1 MGMLSSL
8 VVILLSLI
16 FLKDQCAL
24 ILYLVFTLV
33 ILRGVIVVY
42 VYFSSLSRYITLRF
56 NFSFYYF
63 FLEED
68 RFNLIFNSYYINN
81 VYLTVFILLVYL
93 LLILFIVVKFLSS
106 SQFSLRSK

>member
-56 NFSFYYF
+56 NFSFFFYYY
-63 FLEED
+63 
-68 RFNLIFNSYYINN
+68 LIFNSYYINN